1 VASQPTRFPPT
12 EAHGEGPPGPRET
25 RWTWL
30 LVVPL
35 LGTLFPFIYNTND
48 PELIGI
54 PFFYW
59 YQMLWIP
66 LSVICTLVVYE
77 KTRRRPAR

>member
-1 VASQPTRFPPT
+1 VASTRFPRSET
-12 EAHGEGPPGPRET
+12 QGEGPPGPRET
-25 RWTWL
+25 GWTWL
-30 LVVPL
+30 LIVPL
-35 LGTLFPFIYNTND
+35 LGTLFPFIYNSND

-66 LSVICTLVVYE
+66 ISVLCTLVVYQ
-77 KTRRRPAR
+77 KTKRGTDR

>member
-1 VASQPTRFPPT
+1 VASHPTRFPRS
-12 EAHGEGPPGPRET
+12 EARGEGPPGPRGT
-25 RWTWL
+25 GWTWL
-30 LVVPL
+30 LLVPL
-35 LGTLFPFIYNTND
+35 LGTLFPVIYNTRD

-66 LSVICTLVVYE
+66 LSVMCTLAVYQ
-77 KTRRRPAR
+77 KTKRGSAR

>member
-1 VASQPTRFPPT
+1 LSI
-12 EAHGEGPPGPRET
+12 EGYLDREM
-25 RWTWL
+25 RVWYLL

-35 LGTLFPFIYNTND
+35 IGVLIPTFYNRLE
-48 PELIGI
+48 PELAGI

-66 LSVICTLVVYE
+66 LSVGITVLVYV
-77 KTRRRPAR
+77 KTRERGRDDA

>member
-1 VASQPTRFPPT
+1 
-12 EAHGEGPPGPRET
+12 
-25 RWTWL
+25 
-30 LVVPL
+30 VPL
-35 LGTLFPFIYNTND
+35 LGTLIPVIYNTRD

-66 LSVICTLVVYE
+66 ISVLCTLTVYQ
-77 KTRRRPAR
+77 KTKRGSAR

>member
-1 VASQPTRFPPT
+1 
-12 EAHGEGPPGPRET
+12 
-25 RWTWL
+25 L
-30 LVVPL
+30 IVPL
-35 LGTLFPFIYNTND
+35 LGTLFPFIYNTRD

>member
-1 VASQPTRFPPT
+1 VASQPTRFPRS
-12 EAHGEGPPGPRET
+12 EEGPPGPREA

-30 LVVPL
+30 LIVPL
-35 LGTLFPFIYNTND
+35 LGTLFPFIYNTRD

-66 LSVICTLVVYE
+66 LSVLCTLTVYQ
-77 KTRRRPAR
+77 KTKRGRVR

>member
-1 VASQPTRFPPT
+1 MASQPTRFPRT

-35 LGTLFPFIYNTND
+35 LGTLFPFIYNTSD

-66 LSVICTLVVYE
+66 LSVICTLAGLPRT
-77 KTRRRPAR
+77 TRRTR

>member
-1 VASQPTRFPPT
+1 MRA
-12 EAHGEGPPGPRET
+12 
-25 RWTWL
+25 WYWL
-30 LVVPL
+30 LIVPL
-35 LGTLFPFIYNTND
+35 LGVLIPSFYNERS

-66 LSVICTLVVYE
+66 LGVAITVLVYI
-77 KTRRRPAR
+77 KTRGNA

>member
-1 VASQPTRFPPT
+1 
-12 EAHGEGPPGPRET
+12 
-25 RWTWL
+25 
-30 LVVPL
+30 VPL

-66 LSVICTLVVYE
+66 LSVICTLVVYT
-77 KTRRRPAR
+77 KTRREPGR

>member
-1 VASQPTRFPPT
+1 MRA
-12 EAHGEGPPGPRET
+12 
-25 RWTWL
+25 WYLL

-35 LGTLFPFIYNTND
+35 IGVLIPTFYNRID
-48 PELIGI
+48 PQLAGI

-66 LSVICTLVVYE
+66 LSVGVTVLVYV
-77 KTRRRPAR
+77 KTRERGASDG

>member
-1 VASQPTRFPPT
+1 VASQPTRFPRT
-12 EAHGEGPPGPRET
+12 EGEGPPGPREA
-25 RWTWL
+25 RWSWL
-30 LVVPL
+30 LIVPL

-66 LSVICTLVVYE
+66 ISVLCTLVVYT
-77 KTRRRPAR
+77 KTRREPGR